1 MSTFNVSFP
10 AFIAQAASVAAA
22 AQTVI
27 TNAGALF
34 AKVSAIV
41 AQVESDFAAVSGQGA
56 TKKQLVM
63 LYLSFAVQE
72 LGVVWADVKDLIS
85 AFIDS
90 AISLYKTL
98 TAAPAPVV
106 APQS

>member
-72 LGVVWADVKDLIS
+72 LVDQLMGRNPEHRFN
-85 AFIDS
+85 FIQNNAGEFDRDDGEV
-90 AISLYKTL
+90 
-98 TAAPAPVV
+98 PRRD
-106 APQS
+106 

>member
-1 MSTFNVSFP
+1 MSTTVSFP
-10 AFIAQAASVAAA
+10 AFIAQAASIAAA

-34 AKVSAIV
+34 DKVSAV
-41 AQVESDFAAVSGQGA
+41 VTQVETAFANISGQGA
-56 TKKQLVM
+56 TKKQLVL

-72 LGVVWADVKDLIS
+72 LGIAWDSVKGLVS

-90 AISLYKTL
+90 AISLYNSLVT
-98 TAAPAPVV
+98 PAPVH
-106 APQS
+106 QS